1 MSFCPPPSRILCLS
15 LLTSSSSSFRGGSFA
30 FTGLRGKKIKKKKK
44 NQPFSYFLSPR
55 PSFYISAIKS
65 TLQHCQ
71 YCWTGDAHIGR
82 ISLIIRFA
90 FKSTQPPLSV
100 SLCSIRCDPQP
111 GAQWVLQESSPG
123 PDEESVLD
131 QHSDEEEHHS
141 FHSHGK
147 EISSH

>member
-1 MSFCPPPSRILCLS
+1 MPVKDQVKDSRD
-15 LLTSSSSSFRGGSFA
+15 LTSEITFFPRCHSVLHHQEFSVFPSSHLHPHHSEEEALPLQVLGGRK
-30 FTGLRGKKIKKKKK
+30 LRRRKKI
-44 NQPFSYFLSPR
+44 NLSSYFLSPR
-55 PSFYISAIKS
+55 PSFYISPIKS

-111 GAQWVLQESSPG
+111 GAQ
-123 PDEESVLD
+123 
-131 QHSDEEEHHS
+131 
-141 FHSHGK
+141 
-147 EISSH
+147 